1 MVCHYFTVNLSLE
14 LTSSAVDRI
23 LQKQQAQ
30 RQAAQDAARQHAEQM
45 ALLPHDAPPTTGEKS
60 GIEVEPLSSTAVHSD
75 SPNSPRS
82 QNGVRG
88 SLDTWKKRLTGKF
101 GSHDMPGLPGG
112 LPEIHENGQPVQAPE
127 NVPEPSGSLLT
138 PPRPTPSRP
147 STPGITP
154 TQNICKCE
162 VLQFEEDYC

>member
-1 MVCHYFTVNLSLE
+1 MVCYYFTVNLNLK
-14 LTSSAVDRI
+14 LTLSAVDRI

-45 ALLPHDAPPTTGEKS
+45 ALLPHDAPPPTGEKS
-60 GIEVEPLSSTAVHSD
+60 GTQVESLSSNAAQSD
-75 SPNSPRS
+75 PPNSPRS

-101 GSHDMPGLPGG
+101 GSHDMPGG
-112 LPEIHENGQPVQAPE
+112 LPEIHENGQPAQAPE

-154 TQNICKCE
+154 TQNICKWGF
-162 VLQFEEDYC
+162 L